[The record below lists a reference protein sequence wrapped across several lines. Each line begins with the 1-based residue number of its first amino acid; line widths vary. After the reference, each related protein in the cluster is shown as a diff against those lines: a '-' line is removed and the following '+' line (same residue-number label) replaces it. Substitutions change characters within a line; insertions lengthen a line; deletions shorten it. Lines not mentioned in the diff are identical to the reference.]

1 MSEQETPTNR
11 FVPLSVLV
19 EAIMA
24 QDKATFLEKHP
35 ESLLVIDNPGDD
47 AENASFQTVDVGGKS
62 SSDGGRREKL
72 IKKLSGAGSCV
83 YVLKREP
90 NKFASMVTVGR
101 AANNGM
107 RINVVSVSKFHAYFT
122 HVARDKCWYLADAH
136 SSNGTFIDG
145 KELPPS
151 HGKHPLANG
160 SILRF
165 GPDVTAQYFEAEGV
179 WEMLNDAGTP
189 GEADKETIAV
199 TAEDVGILRNGL
211 REKYEKY
218 EESEKR
224 KALEALES
232 ETAVDEDSAGA

>member
-1 MSEQETPTNR
+1 
-11 FVPLSVLV
+11 LV

-24 QDKATFLEKHP
+24 QDKDGFLEKHP

-62 SSDGGRREKL
+62 TSGDGRREKL
-72 IKKLSGAGSCV
+72 IKRLSGAGSCV
-83 YVLKREP
+83 YVLKREA

-107 RINVVSVSKFHAYFT
+107 RINVGSVSKFHAYFT

-151 HGKHPLANG
+151 HGKHRLENG

-179 WEMLNDAGTP
+179 WEMLNDAGAA

-199 TAEDVGILRNGL
+199 TSDEAKAL
-211 REKYEKY
+211 REGIG
-218 EESEKR
+218 EKR
-224 KALEALES
+224 EAAAAE
-232 ETAVDEDSAGA
+232 AAGDEEPADA